1 MIEANNLSKSF
12 QDYKALEQVNIQ
24 IRENT
29 IFGLIGSN
37 GAGKSTFL
45 RLLTGVLKPDEGEV
59 LVDGEKVYN
68 NPGAKSKIFF
78 IPDEHYFFSNGSP
91 IDMARFY
98 RTYYPDFQMEKWKE
112 MMQGFGLEENGR
124 IAQMSKGMKKQVSL
138 LLGICSNTKYLVL
151 DETFD
156 GLDPVMRQGIKS
168 ILIKEMDERG
178 LTPIIASHNLREME
192 DICECVGLLHKGKI
206 LLQNDMEGLKAGI
219 HRLQL
224 VAKNQLQLEE
234 IKEHLHPVLCESRGS
249 LYMLTVRGQL
259 EEIQEYMSGQNL
271 VFYETLP
278 LSMEEI
284 FISEMEVK
292 GYDIKKLLI

>member
-271 VFYETLP
+271 VFYEILP

>member
-24 IRENT
+24 IKENT

-59 LVDGEKVYN
+59 QVDGEKVYN

-206 LLQNDMEGLKAGI
+206 LLQNDIEGLKAGI